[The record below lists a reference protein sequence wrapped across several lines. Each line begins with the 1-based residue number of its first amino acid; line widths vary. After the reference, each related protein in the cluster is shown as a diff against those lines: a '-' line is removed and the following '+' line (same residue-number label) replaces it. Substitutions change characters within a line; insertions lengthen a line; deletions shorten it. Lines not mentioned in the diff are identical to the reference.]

1 MMLHYDKLI
10 EIKKLTDEIGQIYGT
25 EDFAIYLY
33 SLVKMSKAKNIVEL
47 GTGLG
52 STALWIALALEEN
65 QNGTLHTIDDGS
77 EWNHLKQAKSRFEFY
92 FHENYSEYIY
102 NLIDHFQFSKQ
113 IQFYNEKIDS
123 FETEHIDILFS
134 DFQHSPYAV
143 IKCIADH
150 LHKMSDN
157 SYIFIDSAS
166 TYYSSYHTINSIID
180 CLNLGKIP
188 KTLVEMIDSKNMHKF
203 QTKVMSSKFEL
214 THVIENKNRN
224 QNSTAQI
231 KILPIDII
239 PQPRMN
245 IRF

>member
-1 MMLHYDKLI
+1 MLYYDKLS

-33 SLVKMSKAKNIVEL
+33 SLVKMSKATNVVEL

-65 QNGTLHTIDDGS
+65 QNGILHTIDDGS
-77 EWNHLKQAKSRFEFY
+77 EWNHLKQARNRFEFY
-92 FHENYSEYIY
+92 FRDRYSDYIN
-102 NLIDHFQFSKQ
+102 NLIEHFQFSNQ
-113 IQFYNEKIDS
+113 IRFYNETIQSLDLNNIDV
-123 FETEHIDILFS
+123 LFS

-143 IKCIADH
+143 MKCLADY

-166 TYYSSYHTINSIID
+166 TYYPSFHTLNSIIE
-180 CLNLGKIP
+180 CLNQGKIP
-188 KTLVEMIDSKNMHKF
+188 KTLIEMIDPKNIHAF
-203 QTKVMSSKFEL
+203 HTKIMTSKFEL
-214 THVIENKNRN
+214 THVIENKDRN

-239 PQPRMN
+239 PQPRAN

>member
-1 MMLHYDKLI
+1 MLHYEKLS

-65 QNGTLHTIDDGS
+65 RVGTLHTIDDGS
-77 EWNHLKQAKSRFEFY
+77 EWNHLKQAKDRFQFY
-92 FHENYSEYIY
+92 FREDYANYIS
-102 NLIDHFQFSKQ
+102 NLIDHFQFSNQ
-113 IQFYNEKIDS
+113 IQFHNETIES
-123 FETEHIDILFS
+123 FDLENIDILFS

-143 IKCIADH
+143 MKCIADH

-166 TYYSSYHTINSIID
+166 TYYSSYHTLNSIVD
-180 CLNLGKIP
+180 CLNQSKIP
-188 KTLVEMIDSKNMHKF
+188 KTLIEMIDSKNIHTF
-203 QTKVMSSKFEL
+203 QTKVNTSRFEL

-239 PQPRMN
+239 PQPRIN